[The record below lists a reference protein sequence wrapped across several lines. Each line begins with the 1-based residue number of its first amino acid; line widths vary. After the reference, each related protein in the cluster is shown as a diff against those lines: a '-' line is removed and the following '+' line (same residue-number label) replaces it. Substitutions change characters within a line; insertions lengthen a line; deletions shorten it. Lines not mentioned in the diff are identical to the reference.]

1 MSQETDTSG
10 LEPDDGTPPVGTPD
24 PANVDPED
32 DADGQAPDAHAAELR
47 KKNRE
52 NQSLRRRLK
61 ELEDSDQARRDAEL
75 TEAEKSANRVKELEK
90 ALEAKDARARE
101 MSLRSD
107 VMAAAS
113 RLGIIDPDAAFKLL
127 DHSGLDY
134 DAEESRWD
142 GVDKALKDLLADRPY
157 LLASAAP
164 ATGGANPSNPSRRR
178 GPTLTIADLKRMS
191 QAEIDAIPLEEI
203 HAIQMAGK

>member
-1 MSQETDTSG
+1 MSQETDKSG
-10 LEPDDGTPPVGTPD
+10 LEPDDGPPPVGTPD

-61 ELEDSDQARRDAEL
+61 ELEDSDQARRDADL

-142 GVDKALKDLLADRPY
+142 GVDKALKDLTAERPW
-157 LLASAAP
+157 LTSAAP

-178 GPTLTIADLKRMS
+178 GPTLTLADLKRMS
-191 QAEIDAIPLEEI
+191 QAEIYALPIEEL
-203 HAIQMAGK
+203 HAIQTAGQ

>member
-1 MSQETDTSG
+1 M
-10 LEPDDGTPPVGTPD
+10 GTPD